1 MTQLHR
7 IALTCCLMVLL
18 SHRVSAA
25 ETKPST
31 TAAALQITHGPYLQA
46 PSQSGITVVWVTNR
60 NCMSKVEYGTKANA
74 LGETAVPSHH
84 GLIDANTTLH
94 CVSLTGLKPGTT
106 YYYRAVSTEIV
117 EFKPY
122 KATYGQTVQS
132 PLWQFTTLDERKR
145 HFRFVVLNDR
155 HEKVPPLMKAL
166 RSVGWDQV
174 DLAFFNG
181 DMISDPSTERQIYKG
196 FLDPCCNIFAAAIPF
211 IYARGNHET
220 RGLLARRF
228 SDYFP
233 TDSGRYYYSISHGG
247 VCFTM
252 LDAGEDK
259 ADTSSEYSGLVDFEP
274 YLKQET
280 EWLRK
285 EVQSEPFR
293 KANFRVVLV
302 HIPPTGMEDPKFIR
316 EKWVLQTWGPIFEK
330 AKVDLVLSGHT
341 HEYAET
347 PPREGKNAFPMIIGG
362 TETVIRVDVSEERM
376 NVVVSNNDD
385 STRLSALRIAKKR

>member
-1 MTQLHR
+1 M
-7 IALTCCLMVLL
+7 MVLL

-60 NCMSKVEYGTKANA
+60 NCVSKVEYGTAADA
-74 LGETAVPSHH
+74 LGETAVSRHH
-84 GLIDANTTLH
+84 GLIDVNTTLH
-94 CVSLTGLKPGTT
+94 SVVLSGLKAGTA
-106 YYYRAVSTEIV
+106 YYYHVVSTEIV
-117 EFKPY
+117 DYKPY
-122 KATYGQTVQS
+122 KTVYGGMVRS
-132 PLWQFTTLDERKR
+132 KVARFTTLDERKKQSS
-145 HFRFVVLNDR
+145 FVVLNDR
-155 HEKVPPLMKAL
+155 HEKVPVLKKAL
-166 RSVGWDQV
+166 ESIRWDSI
-174 DLAFFNG
+174 DLAFLNG
-181 DMISDPSTERQIYKG
+181 DMISDPGKEEQVYKAVV
-196 FLDPCCNIFAAAIPF
+196 DPCSSFFAASVPF
-211 IYARGNHET
+211 VYARGNHET
-220 RGLLARRF
+220 RGLLARRLM
-228 SDYFP
+228 DWFP

-285 EVQSEPFR
+285 EVQSDPFR

-362 TETVIRVDVSEERM
+362 TETVIRGDVSEECLSVR
-376 NVVVSNNDD
+376 VSNNDGT
-385 STRLSALRIAKKR
+385 SKLSPLLIEKRR